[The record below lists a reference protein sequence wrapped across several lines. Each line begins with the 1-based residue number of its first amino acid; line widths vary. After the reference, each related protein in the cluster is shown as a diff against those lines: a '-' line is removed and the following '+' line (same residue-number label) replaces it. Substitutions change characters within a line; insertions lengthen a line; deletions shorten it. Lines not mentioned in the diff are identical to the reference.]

1 MEARQGKAQ
10 GAQFWKLE
18 NILGCSPVLA
28 GEYIRSRDVLRPIV
42 RERKYSMDC
51 NKVYPFN
58 KPRVSGRK
66 KTNSILWNTP
76 FWIQSFVGANGQN
89 YNFKLRPKMAV
100 CPLRGLDLPTIQKEL
115 IINKMEEM
123 SSCGRQPH
131 DDVNPIFREPV
142 IGNLCSNWYFF
153 FRNFLDLRLHGSQY
167 GIRNFDNYFMRVKR
181 WEIFKSL
188 APATRI
194 TSELTN
200 QSARKALFTCVVY
213 TN

>member
-18 NILGCSPVLA
+18 NIFGCSPVLA

-42 RERKYSMDC
+42 RERRYLMDC
-51 NKVYPFN
+51 NKEYPFN
-58 KPRVSGRK
+58 KSRVSGRK
-66 KTNSILWNTP
+66 KNNSILWNTP

-123 SSCGRQPH
+123 SSCGGQPH
-131 DDVNPIFREPV
+131 DDVSPIFREPV
-142 IGNLCSNWYFF
+142 IGNL
-153 FRNFLDLRLHGSQY
+153 
-167 GIRNFDNYFMRVKR
+167 
-181 WEIFKSL
+181 
-188 APATRI
+188 
-194 TSELTN
+194 
-200 QSARKALFTCVVY
+200 
-213 TN
+213 